1 MSTYPNIYVDEA
13 GNTGS
18 DILNPDQPYFV
29 LSAVHFSDEELQ
41 QIQKDIPYDK
51 ELHFV
56 EMKKSIKGRLT
67 IKKILQHSLMNED
80 HISFEFIDKQFCI
93 YAQIVDMTIE
103 PVFYFIY
110 KAILR

>member
-1 MSTYPNIYVDEA
+1 
-13 GNTGS
+13 
-18 DILNPDQPYFV
+18 
-29 LSAVHFSDEELQ
+29 
-41 QIQKDIPYDK
+41 
-51 ELHFV
+51 
-56 EMKKSIKGRLT
+56 MKKSIKGRLT

-110 KAILR
+110 KEDLYKNGGILFWRIVYIFSAVIILIKRQLVIFYILLKK

>member
-1 MSTYPNIYVDEA
+1 MIRNF
-13 GNTGS
+13 N
-18 DILNPDQPYFV
+18 
-29 LSAVHFSDEELQ
+29 
-41 QIQKDIPYDK
+41 
-51 ELHFV
+51 FV

-110 KAILR
+110 KEDLYKKRGNIIFGELSIYFLP